1 MICGSSEHGK
11 SGISAGAKTG
21 SCPGPR
27 TKVKTML
34 RDTFSEKKVFNR
46 HPNFL
51 EQSIIGKMSEPP
63 EIHRDV
69 CVQYCS
75 NTVQLFRIKLAIK
88 IHISSIGGCWHIEG
102 AKKSTYKELYA

>member
-1 MICGSSEHGK
+1 ME
-11 SGISAGAKTG
+11 
-21 SCPGPR
+21 
-27 TKVKTML
+27 KVAL
-34 RDTFSEKKVFNR
+34 APAL
-46 HPNFL
+46 HPSFL